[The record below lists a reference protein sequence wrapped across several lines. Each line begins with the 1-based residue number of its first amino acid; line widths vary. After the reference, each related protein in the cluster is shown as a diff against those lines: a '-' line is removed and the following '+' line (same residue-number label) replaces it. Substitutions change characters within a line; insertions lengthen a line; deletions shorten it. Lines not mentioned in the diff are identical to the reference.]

1 MRSPLAMIKSI
12 LGLSDRFTRAFASP
26 FFGSSVGTVFDSV
39 WAIGGIE
46 VVAQSI
52 ASLPLKFINSRTG
65 LDIENPTREQSVLM
79 RVLWN
84 PDPMISTVQLFELTS
99 MIYDIEGVCYWYLMN
114 DEGGPIQNPLE
125 APARIMAFGPSKI
138 KPRMTTPGS
147 SIVQGWTLTDGA
159 DIKELRMFQVIRF
172 WKTNPASYLHG
183 LKITDKIGTTLEL
196 DKGAKEVNEGF
207 FRRGAR
213 PSAVLQSGKDMDPD
227 QLRLYGNQFAE
238 AYASKENAGKIPVL
252 PKSWTFTP
260 FGDAKDMDF
269 KNLYEVNRDE
279 MFGGTR
285 TPKHYMGVND
295 DINYA
300 TAEVMDRVFWLNAI
314 RPKCVVFA
322 DVINSTLL
330 LGSGMEV
337 MFDFSGVPIIM
348 IDELKVLDSK
358 LKIAAR
364 MWRLGHSVNS
374 INSRLSLNLPEIKDA
389 WANQAHDPTLIGA
402 QPQIDNETTK
412 SVTRA
417 VDPVDSKILD
427 IVVKELESLKKKE
440 LSEAEVLQLAQDG
453 DEEAQKTYA
462 EIVMKETIDPI
473 IPKMEKVIVSYF
485 RRLEKSQ
492 LEKLRAFLDG
502 DEYKTKSEPRELNED
517 NVNQVLFSEQK
528 WNQILMTDTSPF
540 HLQAYKAGI
549 ERVKKEL
556 DGFNV
561 FVHSDEG
568 AIIASSKVTPNIVG
582 INKRLAENIRDSLI
596 RAMQSG
602 GGRAEFVE
610 AVRSEF
616 STSVARAN
624 TIARTET
631 GIAQS
636 KARWDAM
643 SVELETKQWLDS
655 GDSHVRASHRDYSK
669 LGAKPMDFEYN
680 TNLKHPQQE
689 GAEAAEVVNCRCVLV
704 KGIKK

>member
-1 MRSPLAMIKSI
+1 MRSPLAIVKSF
-12 LGLSDRFTRAFASP
+12 LGLSDRFGRAFASP
-26 FFGSSVGTVFDSV
+26 FFGSDVGTVFDSV
-39 WAIGGIE
+39 WAIGGVEI
-46 VVAQSI
+46 VAQSL
-52 ASLPLKFINSRTG
+52 ASLPLKFINASTG
-65 LDIENPTREQSVLM
+65 LEIDNPTREQNLLM
-79 RVLWN
+79 RLLWN

-125 APARIMAFGPSKI
+125 VPARIMAFGPSKI
-138 KPRMTTPGS
+138 KPRMVDVGS

-159 DIKELRMFQVIRF
+159 NIRDLKMFQVIRF

-183 LKITDKIGTTLEL
+183 LKITDKIGTTLKL
-196 DKGAKEVNEGF
+196 DKGAKAVNEGF
-207 FRRGAR
+207 FQRGAR
-213 PSAVLQSGKDMDPD
+213 PSAVLQSTKDMEPD
-227 QLRLYGNQFAE
+227 QLRAYGNLFAE
-238 AYASKENAGKIPVL
+238 SYGSQENAGKIPML
-252 PKSWTFTP
+252 PKSITFTP
-260 FGDAKDMDF
+260 HGDAKDMDF

-295 DINYA
+295 SINYA
-300 TAEVMDRVFWLNAI
+300 TAEVLDRVFWLNTI
-314 RPKCVVFA
+314 KPKCVVFS

-364 MWRLGHSVNS
+364 YWRLGYPVNQ
-374 INSRLSLNLPEIKDA
+374 INALLGLKMDEIKDS
-389 WANQAHDPTLIGA
+389 WANQSHDPALIGTK
-402 QPQIDNETTK
+402 PQIDDETK
-412 SVTRA
+412 LVRSVE
-417 VDPVDSKILD
+417 PVDSAILD

-440 LSEAEVLQLAQDG
+440 LSEADVLQLAQEG
-453 DEEAQKTYA
+453 DEEAQKAYA
-462 EIVMKETIDPI
+462 DIVMKETVDPI

-528 WNQILMTDTSPF
+528 WNQILMTDASPF
-540 HLQAYKAGI
+540 HFQAYQAGI

-556 DGFNV
+556 GGFKV
-561 FVHSDEG
+561 FSQTDEG
-568 AIIASSKVTPNIVG
+568 AIAAASKITPNIVG

-596 RAMQSG
+596 KAMQSG

-616 STSVARAN
+616 STSVARSN

-636 KARWDAM
+636 KARWDSM
-643 SVELETKQWLDS
+643 SVELETKQWLDA
-655 GDSHVRASHRDYSK
+655 GDSHVRVSHREYSRA
-669 LGAKPMDFEYN
+669 GAKPMDYEYAY
-680 TNLKHPQQE
+680 NLKHPQQE
-689 GAEAAEVVNCRCVLV
+689 GAEAGEVVNCRCVLV